1 MSWEQQEQQQEHGQ
15 RHGQYPSGYE
25 GYEGH
30 EGYGG
35 YRGYDGNGQPQ
46 QYVQQPSPQQY
57 PPEYGGY
64 EGYGEYGE
72 HSEHS
77 RYAQYTQYAQYAQ
90 STQYAQHSEY
100 GGYGEHGEY
109 VEHGQGVAVD
119 GTAILPTVEPPRAE
133 PEPMPVAVPEP
144 ESAPAPQSEAAAAE
158 DVPEA
163 SPPKPAAPQRDRY
176 FDTLRA
182 LALIRVVAYHTFG
195 WAWAGMVFPSMGVM
209 FGLAGTLMA
218 KSLERPAAKVVKSR
232 LRRLLPPF
240 WFWGVF
246 VVLAM
251 LIHDWMPNW
260 EIVYWIVPLGDP
272 PGNAW
277 GEQAWE
283 ILWYLRTY
291 LWFVLLSPLL
301 LRLFRLAPIPVL
313 ALSLAPILV
322 LTFVWAG
329 PDNRVG
335 TAMWDLST
343 YLFCWM
349 LGFAHR
355 DGVLQRM
362 KPALVVVVSL
372 AAIAFGGWY
381 AVTHQAEFGTYDLDE
396 NPLAQAFWSA
406 GFVMLLMWA
415 KAYFGIDFAWLTRF
429 RRTNRIVT
437 VFNARAVTIYLWHE
451 IALILAV
458 PLVDQFWNVPA
469 FEKYLPLDSQ
479 WFMFGIGWLLI
490 GVFVLLCGWVED
502 VAARKKPR
510 LLP

>member
-1 MSWEQQEQQQEHGQ
+1 MSWDQPQGD
-15 RHGQYPSGYE
+15 
-25 GYEGH
+25 GH
-30 EGYGG
+30 QPYAHPEPY
-35 YRGYDGNGQPQ
+35 PQ
-46 QYVQQPSPQQY
+46 QY
-57 PPEYGGY
+57 
-64 EGYGEYGE
+64 
-72 HSEHS
+72 
-77 RYAQYTQYAQYAQ
+77 A
-90 STQYAQHSEY
+90 
-100 GGYGEHGEY
+100 GYGEHGTYGDFETNRGHGDY
-109 VEHGQGVAVD
+109 GTYGEHGTYGDSETNRGHEAYGDFKTYGDYGDYGTTCVQGAVVEE
-119 GTAILPTVEPPRAE
+119 TAILPTAE
-133 PEPMPVAVPEP
+133 PEP
-144 ESAPAPQSEAAAAE
+144 ESGQGQGQGQGQGPGVKESGPAT
-158 DVPEA
+158 
-163 SPPKPAAPQRDRY
+163 PQRDRY

-195 WAWAGMVFPSMGVM
+195 WAWAGMVFPSMGIM

-218 KSLERPAAKVVKSR
+218 KSLERPAAQVVRSR

-251 LIHDWMPNW
+251 LVHGWMPGW

-301 LRLFRLAPIPVL
+301 LRLFRLAPVPVL
-313 ALSLAPILV
+313 ALSLLPVLV

-329 PDNRVG
+329 PENRAG
-335 TAMWDLST
+335 AALWDLST
-343 YLFCWM
+343 YLFCWI

-362 KPALVVVVSL
+362 KPALVVVASL
-372 AAIAFGGWY
+372 AAIGFGGWY
-381 AVTHQAEFGTYDLDE
+381 AFTHQADAGTYDLDE

-415 KAYFGIDFAWLTRF
+415 KARFGIDFAWLTRF

-437 VFNARAVTIYLWHE
+437 VFNARAVTVYLWHE

-458 PLVDQFWNVPA
+458 PLIDRFWDVPA
-469 FEKYLPLDSQ
+469 FETYLPLDSQ
-479 WFMFGIGWLLI
+479 WFMFGVGWLLI